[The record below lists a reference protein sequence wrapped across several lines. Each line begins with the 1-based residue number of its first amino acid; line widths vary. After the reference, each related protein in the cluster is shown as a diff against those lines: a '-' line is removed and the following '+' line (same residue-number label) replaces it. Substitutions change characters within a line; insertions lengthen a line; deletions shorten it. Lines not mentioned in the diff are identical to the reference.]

1 MRSMTH
7 PINGRLED
15 DMQKFTPLDR
25 ISRIASEREVMHEK
39 DASSR
44 QLTENTNETGLRGE
58 FAFAELCGIYPDV
71 SKKRNG
77 DGGIDFILP
86 VFMKIDVK
94 TRKERPGGL
103 DDLFLLVEENKVVAD
118 IYVLAVLSKDETK
131 CECVGW
137 IRKAAVLDYPI
148 GDLGTGVR
156 NHQVPANK
164 LNPMKS
170 LINRVAKWPKPED
183 VSW

>member
-1 MRSMTH
+1 MTH
-7 PINGRLED
+7 PINVRLEKD
-15 DMQKFTPLDR
+15 IRPFEPLDQ
-25 ISRIASEREVMHEK
+25 ISKIAREREVMHEK

-58 FAFAELCGIYPDV
+58 FAFAELCGIYPDIA
-71 SKKRNG
+71 KKRNG

-103 DDLFLLVEENKVVAD
+103 DDLFLLVEENKVLAD
-118 IYVLAVLSKDETK
+118 IYVLAVLSKDSTK

-137 IRKAAVLDYPI
+137 IRKAAVLGYPI

-156 NHQVPANK
+156 NHQIPANK
-164 LNPMKS
+164 LNPMDA
-170 LINRVAKWPKPED
+170 LISRVVRWPKPEN
-183 VSW
+183 VLW